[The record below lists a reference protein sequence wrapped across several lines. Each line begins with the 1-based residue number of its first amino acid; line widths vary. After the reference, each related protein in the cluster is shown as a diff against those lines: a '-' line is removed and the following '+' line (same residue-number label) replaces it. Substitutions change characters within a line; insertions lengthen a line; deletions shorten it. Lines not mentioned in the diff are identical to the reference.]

1 MLEGMKLSADGW
13 LCDVPVWGGVLS
25 MRALHSPPATHNL
38 EHAQPLW
45 LEARKQNS
53 ACILKFLI
61 LIRWFTCR
69 LKVESQCQASSDVAE
84 ADQL

>member
-1 MLEGMKLSADGW
+1 MLDGMKLSADGW

-45 LEARKQNS
+45 LEARKQKS
-53 ACILKFLI
+53 ACIFEIPDSDSLI
-61 LIRWFTCR
+61 YLQAQ
-69 LKVESQCQASSDVAE
+69 SQKPMPS
-84 ADQL
+84 QL